1 MFLEEQ
7 FIFYKLL
14 AGDIPPFSIFPTLK
28 VQRISTVKKTPN
40 HKTLNKQTKNQSP
53 PPPQL
58 QTNKKSYHTNSQNKP
73 QRCLVMW
80 IPLDPCGYTI
90 STTEKTNRTKRHLL
104 RESREV
110 SYVMWEILF
119 ADKILINSPLMLYRK
134 RTSQYWSKMLKL
146 QNAHFCLMRRMRSAL
161 HCNFYQ
167 PFIIGIKIYFTFHS
181 IYK

>member
-1 MFLEEQ
+1 
-7 FIFYKLL
+7 
-14 AGDIPPFSIFPTLK
+14 
-28 VQRISTVKKTPN
+28 
-40 HKTLNKQTKNQSP
+40 
-53 PPPQL
+53 
-58 QTNKKSYHTNSQNKP
+58 
-73 QRCLVMW
+73 MW

-110 SYVMWEILF
+110 SYLMWEILF
-119 ADKILINSPLMLYRK
+119 ADKILINSPFMLYWK

-146 QNAHFCLMRRMRSAL
+146 QNAHFCLMLRMRSAL

-181 IYK
+181 IYKQMLQWESEIDNELKWGKLACKQVNEVHCRVTVTPAHLSKSSAAALNTAP